1 MNEIV
6 TTVMGNAVTDVTL
19 KTLPSGNCV
28 ANFRI
33 ANNPKRFDKQSNTW
47 QELDPNFLTIN
58 AWGLLAENIANSVF
72 KGQPL
77 IVNGKLKVKQWK
89 DGEKSGVSTELDAI
103 SIGHDLTK
111 GCAEFTKI
119 KKAPDFFGN
128 DNWSD
133 AETNTEVSNKQ

>member
-77 IVNGKLKVKQWK
+77 IVNGKSSVFPFDVIVCVPDVPFIVIAAVPVGFTIVEDSVRLLVISCAVVPTVQVPENPVK
-89 DGEKSGVSTELDAI
+89 SRL
-103 SIGHDLTK
+103 
-111 GCAEFTKI
+111 
-119 KKAPDFFGN
+119 
-128 DNWSD
+128 
-133 AETNTEVSNKQ
+133 

>member
-1 MNEIV
+1 MNEII

-58 AWGLLAENIANSVF
+58 AWGLLAENIANRLV
-72 KGQPL
+72 L
-77 IVNGKLKVKQWK
+77 
-89 DGEKSGVSTELDAI
+89 AR
-103 SIGHDLTK
+103 
-111 GCAEFTKI
+111 
-119 KKAPDFFGN
+119 
-128 DNWSD
+128 
-133 AETNTEVSNKQ
+133 